1 MKYCEKCGKE
11 LLEDAVVC
19 VSCGCPVAGGA
30 AKPVNNVQTAPVETK
45 QKEKSGGAVVF
56 GVIGII
62 GAFLFAIIGHIA
74 SIIGIVLGIKDYKK
88 SGKMTGLVLSI
99 VAEVCCIFSS
109 IIGAVMMSGF

>member
-11 LLEDAVVC
+11 LMDDAVVC
-19 VSCGCPVAGGA
+19 VGCGCPATDNGPAPLQNKQA
-30 AKPVNNVQTAPVETK
+30 ASAEQ
-45 QKEKSGGAVVF
+45 QKKSGSGAIVF
-56 GVIGII
+56 GVIGIL
-62 GAFLFAIIGHIA
+62 GAFLFALIGHIA

-88 SGKMTGLVLSI
+88 TGKMTGLVLSI